1 VFSKVL
7 SISGRE
13 DFTSTSRSSE
23 FGSTAWKAAM
33 LHFLSRWDESRATAC
48 RRSGIAAATASVL
61 AAAAVTL
68 LLATPTRAQ
77 GLSGSTIAARQE
89 EGGTHA
95 ALGRLF
101 AIAAS
106 DIDADDDATA
116 APLRTEGQIPVQG
129 AHAAYAL
136 RSSTSPHHVEPFS
149 QDRGVIIAAALA
161 WAQTDAGRFA
171 LAHFQ
176 QIWGYPLGKV
186 IFTAVPRPS
195 GMWRDQEVIFGSNT
209 APFPV
214 VAESGGAVQMDFI
227 VFLNP
232 IDYAP
237 DGVLSLAVS
246 GAKFHHTIA
255 SLVFTELSVL
265 SGLSHDAAR
274 QIYPTIPY
282 NKVLENSLTL
292 FVLARAAGAQSLT
305 LSGAADEK
313 LMIPQ
318 LTDPAFDRV
327 VADDASPIPSGID
340 FANLTFQEAHAA
352 HPALPFPMDD
362 GAPVERANHW
372 GVADPNGPWAGLPI
386 AHDQDEYETGIR
398 LLRQQGR
405 QLVPGFMIRL
415 IAAEAADYP
424 SSGE

>member
-1 VFSKVL
+1 
-7 SISGRE
+7 
-13 DFTSTSRSSE
+13 
-23 FGSTAWKAAM
+23 M
-33 LHFLSRWDESRATAC
+33 LHFLSRSDESRATTC
-48 RRSGIAAATASVL
+48 RRGGIAAATASVL

-68 LLATPTRAQ
+68 LLASPTRAQ
-77 GLSGSTIAARQE
+77 GLSGPAIAARQE
-89 EGGTHA
+89 GGAHA

-101 AIAAS
+101 AVAAS
-106 DIDADDDATA
+106 DIDADDDAMA
-116 APLRTEGQIPVQG
+116 AALRTEGQIPVQD
-129 AHAAYAL
+129 ARATYAL
-136 RSSTSPHHVEPFS
+136 RSSPSRRSFEPFS
-149 QDRGVIIAAALA
+149 QDRGAIIAAALA

-195 GMWRDQEVIFGSNT
+195 GTWRDQEVIFGSNT

-214 VAESGGAVQMDFI
+214 VAENGGAVQMDFI

-274 QIYPTIPY
+274 QVYPTIPY
-282 NKVLENSLTL
+282 NKVLENSLAL
-292 FVLARAAGAQSLT
+292 FVLGRAVGAQSPSLFD
-305 LSGAADEK
+305 SADEK
-313 LMIPQ
+313 FMLPQ

-327 VADDASPIPSGID
+327 VVDDASPIPSGID

-372 GVADPNGPWAGLPI
+372 GMADPNGPWAGLAI

-405 QLVPGFMIRL
+405 RLVPGFMIRL

-424 SSGE
+424 ASGE

>member
-1 VFSKVL
+1 
-7 SISGRE
+7 
-13 DFTSTSRSSE
+13 
-23 FGSTAWKAAM
+23 M
-33 LHFLSRWDESRATAC
+33 LHFLSRWDGSRAAAC
-48 RRSGIAAATASVL
+48 RRDGIAAATASVL

-68 LLATPTRAQ
+68 LIASPTCAQ
-77 GLSGSTIAARQE
+77 DLSAPALAARPD
-89 EGGTHA
+89 GGAHA

-101 AIAAS
+101 AVAAG
-106 DIDADDDATA
+106 DIDEDADA
-116 APLRTEGQIPVQG
+116 AAALQTGPEAAEQRPAQG
-129 AHAAYAL
+129 ALATYTP
-136 RSSTSPHHVEPFS
+136 RSRSRRRRVEPFS
-149 QDRGVIIAAALA
+149 QDRGAIIAAALA

-186 IFTAVPRPS
+186 IFTAVPRQS
-195 GMWRDQEVIFGSNT
+195 GTWRDQEVIFGSNT

-214 VAESGGAVQMDFI
+214 VAESGGAVHMDFI

-274 QIYPTIPY
+274 EVYPTIPY
-282 NKVLENSLTL
+282 NKVLENSLAR
-292 FVLARAAGAQSLT
+292 FVLGRAAGAQGLT
-305 LSGAADEK
+305 LPGSADEK

-327 VADDASPIPSGID
+327 VADDAGPIPSGID

-352 HPALPFPMDD
+352 HPALAFPMDH

-372 GVADPNGPWAGLPI
+372 GMADPDGPWAGLAI

-405 QLVPGFMIRL
+405 SLVPGFMIRL

-424 SSGE
+424 VSGE

>member
-1 VFSKVL
+1 
-7 SISGRE
+7 
-13 DFTSTSRSSE
+13 
-23 FGSTAWKAAM
+23 M
-33 LHFLSRWDESRATAC
+33 LHILSRRDGSGATAC
-48 RRSGIAAATASVL
+48 RRDGIAAATASVL

-68 LLATPTRAQ
+68 LITSSTQAQ
-77 GLSGSTIAARQE
+77 DLSGPAVAARQD
-89 EGGTHA
+89 GGAHA
-95 ALGRLF
+95 TLGRLF
-101 AIAAS
+101 SVAAGDS
-106 DIDADDDATA
+106 HDDDAAMVA
-116 APLRTEGQIPVQG
+116 ALRTEPHAAGQLPMQG
-129 AHAAYAL
+129 AVATSAL
-136 RSSTSPHHVEPFS
+136 PLGSSRPRVEPFS
-149 QDRGVIIAAALA
+149 QDRGAIITAALA

-195 GMWRDQEVIFGSNT
+195 GMWRDQAVIFGSNT

-214 VAESGGAVQMDFI
+214 AAESGGAVQMDFV

-246 GAKFHHTIA
+246 GAEFHHTTA

-274 QIYPTIPY
+274 QVYPTIPY
-282 NKVLENSLTL
+282 NKVLQNSLAL
-292 FVLARAAGAQSLT
+292 FGLGRAAGAQSLMRPD
-305 LSGAADEK
+305 SADEK
-313 LMIPQ
+313 FVLPQ

-327 VADDASPIPSGID
+327 VADDASPLPSGID

-352 HPALPFPMDD
+352 HPALPFPLDD

-372 GVADPNGPWAGLPI
+372 GMADPNGPWAGMSI
-386 AHDQDEYETGIR
+386 AHDQDEYAAG
-398 LLRQQGR
+398 LRILRDRGER
-405 QLVPGFMIRL
+405 LVPGFMIRL
-415 IAAEAADYP
+415 IAAEAPNDPA
-424 SSGE
+424 SGE

>member
-1 VFSKVL
+1 
-7 SISGRE
+7 
-13 DFTSTSRSSE
+13 
-23 FGSTAWKAAM
+23 M
-33 LHFLSRWDESRATAC
+33 LHFWSRWDGSGATAC
-48 RRSGIAAATASVL
+48 RRGGIAAATASVL
-61 AAAAVTL
+61 AAVAVTL
-68 LLATPTRAQ
+68 LIASPTRAQ
-77 GLSGSTIAARQE
+77 DLSEPVIAATQD
-89 EGGTHA
+89 GGAHA
-95 ALGRLF
+95 TLGRLF
-101 AIAAS
+101 SVAAGE
-106 DIDADDDATA
+106 IDEDDVAMA
-116 APLRTEGQIPVQG
+116 AALRTEPEAAGQRPMQG
-129 AHAAYAL
+129 VLATYAL
-136 RSSTSPHHVEPFS
+136 RSAPSRHRFEPFS
-149 QDRGVIIAAALA
+149 EDRGAIITAALA

-195 GMWRDQEVIFGSNT
+195 GMWRDQKVIFGSNT

-214 VAESGGAVQMDFI
+214 VAESGGAVQMDFV

-282 NKVLENSLTL
+282 NKVLKNSLAL
-292 FVLARAAGAQSLT
+292 FVLGRAAGMQSLT
-305 LSGAADEK
+305 LPGSADEK
-313 LMIPQ
+313 FMIPQ

-352 HPALPFPMDD
+352 DPALPFPMDD
-362 GAPVERANHW
+362 GTPVERANHW
-372 GVADPNGPWAGLPI
+372 GTADPNGPWAGLPI
-386 AHDQDEYETGIR
+386 AHDQEEYETGMRI
-398 LLRQQGR
+398 LRQQGR
-405 QLVPGFMIRL
+405 RLVPGFMIRL
-415 IAAEAADYP
+415 IAAEAPNHPA
-424 SSGE
+424 SGE